1 MLWQHESTT
10 KQDGRHVY
18 YFAHQG
24 MLGQAITMH
33 DVTLQVVLFTVC
45 RYIGLIECVWFCNE
59 TPDLY
64 RETVT
69 QRTLH

>member
-18 YFAHQG
+18 FCPPQG

-33 DVTLQVVLFTVC
+33 DVTAITMH
-45 RYIGLIECVWFCNE
+45 
-59 TPDLY
+59 D
-64 RETVT
+64 VT
-69 QRTLH
+69 SPLL